1 MRVIGA
7 EGENFGVMSKGDA
20 LKLAL
25 DKGLD
30 LIEISP
36 NAKPPVCQ
44 IMSFDKFRYKEE
56 KRRKKQY
63 ASTKG
68 QELKQIQISV
78 REARHDLELKVRRIN
93 EFLNE
98 GHPVIIALVLRGREK
113 ANKDFARMK
122 LDEFLKLIT
131 IPYRVGMEPRW
142 GMRGLNV
149 QIVKK

>member
-1 MRVIGA
+1 MRVIGDD
-7 EGENFGVMSKGDA
+7 GENLGVMAKSDA

-25 DKGLD
+25 EKELD

-36 NAKPPVCQ
+36 NAKPPVCR
-44 IMSFDKFRYKEE
+44 IMSFDKFRYEEE
-56 KRRKKQY
+56 KKRKKQY

-78 REARHDLELKVRRIN
+78 REARHDLDLKVRRIN
-93 EFLNE
+93 EFLGE
-98 GHPVIIALVLRGREK
+98 GHPIIIALVLRGREK
-113 ANKDFARMK
+113 ANRDFARGK

-131 IPYRVGMEPRW
+131 IPYRVGMAPRW